1 MKLCLKWELSNAGQ
15 SEAQAQADVE
25 GRHNRDKFTAEIFIL
40 GGSKS
45 SRDKIKIFIS
55 SLLFYIRLLNPAWKD
70 TQNNYVCHGKNTR
83 EDNCPLL
90 RLISLIPLCLIP
102 PPPPALLGVWGRSC
116 FSNYTTLLGIFE
128 TEDSSEIEMML
139 FIPDLC
145 PKCVSVQ
152 NPLSIPWVLF
162 PTSDPTVLY
171 PLETKQL
178 NHVLLQ
184 LSPLR
189 CTMSLC
195 SAKHWEMFCF
205 TSGNEWKMK
214 QKIFKKFTRDPLG
227 L

>member
-102 PPPPALLGVWGRSC
+102 PPALLGVWGRSC

-189 CTMSLC
+189 CMMSLC
-195 SAKHWEMFCF
+195 SAKHWEMFYF
-205 TSGNEWKMK
+205 WKRVKNETK